1 MSGIQHSPAG
11 RRPIQGMREALEHGV
26 SVFAAIAMPAKGG
39 QGSRVG
45 GVVGAGEATFN
56 GEICQSSI
64 FQAGSCHRQH
74 PPGLGLVARFG
85 LELADADQIIERG
98 QAHGHLQSM
107 EEWAAPGRDSQM
119 NRVRHDGAQIRPG
132 CSRLD

>member
-1 MSGIQHSPAG
+1 
-11 RRPIQGMREALEHGV
+11 MREALEHGV
-26 SVFAAIAMPAKGG
+26 SVFATVAMPAKGYK
-39 QGSRVG
+39 GSSVG

-64 FQAGSCHRQH
+64 FEAGSRHGQH
-74 PPGLGLVARFG
+74 PPGLGFVARFR

-98 QAHGHLQSM
+98 QASGHLQSM

-132 CSRLD
+132 SSRLD